1 MINNADE
8 LTTFTSSRNYLV
20 MAATYYIQHLCHS
33 LYTIERITLAYPVWY
48 NEIHKKL
55 PDVQFFRHETKPS
68 PHMIRNADE
77 IWFQTNALSHKLY
90 YAVMNR
96 TAGYPVKIR
105 YFHSTSATK
114 CAEELIQAQSA

>member
-1 MINNADE
+1 
-8 LTTFTSSRNYLV
+8 
-20 MAATYYIQHLCHS
+20 
-33 LYTIERITLAYPVWY
+33 
-48 NEIHKKL
+48 
-55 PDVQFFRHETKPS
+55 
-68 PHMIRNADE
+68 MIRNADE